1 MTLQNPARNNW
12 VCDTCHVTETAM
24 DTLFWPM
31 RLGSLAPG
39 SCAPL
44 NHPGRPGRP
53 GRPGA
58 NGERHQPVK
67 WHPAGIGPPAG
78 LDSGTTPRFPPRR
91 TP

>member
-1 MTLQNPARNNW
+1 MKRQNPARNNW

-24 DTLFWPM
+24 DTLFVPM

-44 NHPGRPGRP
+44 NHP

-78 LDSGTTPRFPPRR
+78 LDAGITPRFPPGR